1 MFCKWLLINI
11 FLLSAI
17 AGITQDNYCWQ
28 WRKDIGNGIPG
39 SNKLVSVNNAF
50 VYTGGEF
57 ANTNI
62 SIDNAVFIN
71 KGGTDIVVVKRD
83 TKGNIIWLK
92 TIGGPSD
99 DRLSAMSID
108 EQGAVYIGGSF
119 SGSIQADTVTLLS
132 KGGTDIFIAKYAP
145 GGKLEWVKIIGSPGN
160 EYLSSLVKDTQQV
173 RFAGS
178 FSGTLSIGQ
187 FTLTDTAGA
196 SFTASLQEADATVL
210 YAYNFHNPNGQYQ
223 RMDKKGNI
231 YCAGITSYPYT
242 IGNITISPSCETWSY
257 NPNYTTYAA
266 FLWGAKFDSTG
277 KLLWV
282 KDLLPCNAQPTLQFY
297 REYFDFYID
306 ESGYIYISFVEG
318 RWPAQYGPSPG
329 DPYMNQ
335 VSVLSSDGVMVGG
348 GYTMTY
354 GFLGTGVIRR
364 YFLHA
369 ANKKVL
375 LKNTKVN
382 QIEYIPTI
390 SLLDINENRLI
401 YNYTNFIR
409 GFIDADKKAFYF
421 TDNTQL
427 SKLGVEME
435 VNAGPDRTVCASY
448 QLPILLGDSITGSC
462 GIPPYT
468 YQWTPSTG
476 LSSDTVARPTVQ
488 LDQIGQEQEYYL
500 TVQGATGIIKR
511 DTVKIIKNAVPDKP
525 LIKAVNNVLIAASPV
540 NGNYQWYCNDSLL
553 SEVNSNLLPVKKDG
567 AYRVK
572 ITDTN
577 FCSAVSDTFYAYKIT
592 INAGYDT
599 AICKGEMLQLGATPT
614 GFATAGVLTY
624 EWIPSLYLSDASS
637 ANPVAVPNND
647 ICYKL
652 IINNSYGN
660 NAFDS
665 VCIRILPVPT
675 TVISQQGDVLHS
687 GYSTGNKWFFN
698 GQPVVNATGESLVF
712 YNEGEYT
719 VHVTDSNGCSA
730 LSPVYYATHTQLSL
744 AVYPSPVSVEM
755 NIQFNLPKAGAIT
768 IEIFNIS
775 NGIRK
780 VIVNN
785 VYQVAGQNT
794 KNIKTAGYSKGI
806 YMVRIKTPYGS
817 VTRKFVVQ

>member
-1 MFCKWLLINI
+1 LVIVLLFSVIEGFN
-11 FLLSAI
+11 
-17 AGITQDNYCWQ
+17 QDNYCWQ
-28 WRKDIGNGIPG
+28 WSKGIRNGIPG
-39 SNKLVSVNNAF
+39 STKLISVNNAF

-62 SIDNAVFIN
+62 STDNAVFVN

-119 SGSIQADTVTLLS
+119 SGSIQADMVTLLS

-145 GGKLEWVKIIGSPGN
+145 GGKLEWIKIIGSPGN
-160 EYLSSLVKDTQQV
+160 EYLSTLVKDAQQV

-178 FSGTLSIGQ
+178 FSGTLSIDQ
-187 FTLTDTAGA
+187 FTLTDIAGS

-210 YAYNFHNPNGQYQ
+210 YANNFHNPNGQYQ

-231 YCAGITSYPYT
+231 YCAGISSYPYT
-242 IGNITISPSCETWSY
+242 IGNITISPSCKTLSF
-257 NPNYTTYAA
+257 NPNYTAYTT
-266 FLWGAKFDSTG
+266 FLWGAKYDSTG
-277 KLLWV
+277 QLLWA
-282 KDLLPCNAQPTLQFY
+282 KDLLPCNAIQSSLQVY
-297 REYFDFYID
+297 REYLDFYVD
-306 ESGYIYISFVEG
+306 ESGYIYLSFIEG
-318 RWPAQYGPSPG
+318 RWPAQYGPSIG
-329 DPYMNQ
+329 DPYNNV
-335 VSVLSSDGVMVGG
+335 VSVQSSDGVPVET
-348 GYTMTY
+348 GYLTTY
-354 GFLGTGVIRR
+354 GFLGSLTIRR

-375 LKNTKVN
+375 LKNTTFD

-390 SLLDINENRLI
+390 SRQGINENRLI
-401 YNYTNFIR
+401 YDYTYFTK
-409 GFIDADKKAFYF
+409 GFIDADNKAFYF
-421 TDNTQL
+421 TESSQL
-427 SKLGVEME
+427 SKLAVGME

-448 QLPILLGDSITGSC
+448 QLPILLGDSITASC
-462 GIPPYT
+462 GTPPYT
-468 YQWTPSTG
+468 YRWTPSTG
-476 LSSDTVARPTVQ
+476 LSSDAVARPTVQ

-500 TVQGATGIIKR
+500 TVQSFTGVIKK

-525 LIKAVNNVLIAASPV
+525 VIKAVNNVLIAVSPA

-553 SEVNSNLLPVKKDG
+553 SEVNSNLLPIKQDG

-572 ITDTN
+572 IMDTN
-577 FCSAVSDTFYAYKIT
+577 FCSTFSDTFYAYKIA
-592 INAGYDT
+592 INAGNDT
-599 AICKGEMLQLGATPT
+599 AICSGKMVQLGATPT
-614 GFATAGVLTY
+614 GFAAAGNLTY
-624 EWIPSLYLSDASS
+624 EWIPSLYLNNSTS

-660 NAFDS
+660 SAFDS
-665 VCIRILPVPT
+665 VCIRILPVQTP
-675 TVISQQGDVLHS
+675 VITQQGDVLHS
-687 GYSTGNKWFFN
+687 GYTTGNKWFFN

-712 YNEGEYT
+712 FDEGEYT
-719 VHVTDSNGCSA
+719 VQVTDSSGCSA
-730 LSPVYYATHTQLSL
+730 LSPVYYATHTQLSV

-755 NIQFNLPKAGAIT
+755 NIQFNLPKASTIT

-780 VIVNN
+780 IIVNN
-785 VYQVAGQNT
+785 VYQEAGQYT

-806 YMVRIKTPYGS
+806 YLIRISTSYGRI
-817 VTRKFVVQ
+817 TRNFIVQ